1 MKNKVDKFSDAQN
14 WDNYVGKQIVKR
26 SGKPF
31 KSGNK
36 VGVVENMSINPNTG
50 RKAFLMRDDQ
60 TLVDC
65 HQCQL
70 LIEVVE
76 TNKIL

>member
-1 MKNKVDKFSDAQN
+1 MSKKVDKFEHSNDWEN
-14 WDNYVGKQIVKR
+14 WVGLQIIKR

-31 KSGNK
+31 KSGEK
-36 VGVVENMSINPNTG
+36 VGIVESVEINPNSDK
-50 RKAFLMRDDQ
+50 KAFRMKEDQ

-70 LIEVVE
+70 LKEVVE
-76 TNKIL
+76 TSKIK